1 MSAPQPTARSRRL
14 PPAERRQEIIEAA
27 AAVALE
33 EGLAAVTYRSVAARL
48 GCAPGLV
55 HHYFDAVEA
64 LEAEAFTHA
73 VSTDFERTFQEVE
86 ELGDAVQGLR
96 HMLRVW
102 VSESPEP
109 HKTVWLDAW
118 YMAARKPRVHAA
130 VDHAMRITHSRLVE
144 VLDRG
149 VREERFASHD
159 PDALAWQLLTALDG
173 VIVHSSIG
181 VNQGIVDVR
190 RTIAHFTETAL
201 GLERDALASAFD
213 D

>member
-1 MSAPQPTARSRRL
+1 MSATQPTAKSRRL
-14 PPAERRQEIIEAA
+14 SPAERRQEIIEAA
-27 AAVALE
+27 ALALE
-33 EGLAAVTYRSVAARL
+33 EGLAAVTYRGVAARL

-55 HHYFDAVEA
+55 HHYFDAVET

-73 VSTDFERTFQEVE
+73 VTTDFEGTFREVE
-86 ELGDAVQGLR
+86 ELDDAVDGLR
-96 HMLRVW
+96 HLLRIW

-118 YMAARKPRVHAA
+118 YLAARKPRVHAA
-130 VDHAMRITHSRLVE
+130 VDHAMRKTHSLLVA
-144 VLDRG
+144 VLERG
-149 VREERFASHD
+149 LREERFAPHD
-159 PDALAWQLLTALDG
+159 PDSLAWQLLTTLDG

-181 VNQGIVDVR
+181 VNQGIVDVP

-201 GLERDALASAFD
+201 GLEHDTLASTFD

>member
-1 MSAPQPTARSRRL
+1 MSATQPTARSRRL
-14 PPAERRQEIIEAA
+14 SPAERRQEIIEAA
-27 AAVALE
+27 AALALE
-33 EGLAAVTYRSVAARL
+33 EGLAAVTYRGVAARL

-55 HHYFDAVEA
+55 HHYFDVVEA

-73 VSTDFERTFQEVE
+73 VTTDFERTFQEVE
-86 ELGDAVQGLR
+86 ELGDAVEGLR

-118 YMAARKPRVHAA
+118 YLAARKPRVHAA
-130 VDHAMRITHSRLVE
+130 VDHAMRTTHGLLVA
-144 VLDRG
+144 VLERG
-149 VREERFASHD
+149 LREEHFAPHD

-173 VIVHSSIG
+173 VIVHSSLG
-181 VNQGIVDVR
+181 VNRGIVDVR
-190 RTIAHFTETAL
+190 RTIARFTETAL